1 LSLKKKSARDA
12 KAKPAARRR
21 VQCES
26 AIIIGN
32 DGFVLCKLKERDDH
46 GKSGFA
52 LGHRP
57 RATHDVRK
65 CIGGNANNNWPA
77 AIHERHSRLSTGLQR
92 HRHSISFSAGL
103 HIKRK
108 AQRDFD
114 TSTNFERR
122 NQWGKH
128 AAGGPLCTRIILE
141 RVN

>member
-1 LSLKKKSARDA
+1 M
-12 KAKPAARRR
+12 PAARRR

-32 DGFVLCKLKERDDH
+32 DGFVLCKLEERDDH

-77 AIHERHSRLSTGLQR
+77 AIHERHSRPVCSVIATPSHFQPACTSYEKRSVILTLPPTSRGEINGENTLPAAHFALGL
-92 HRHSISFSAGL
+92 FS
-103 HIKRK
+103 
-108 AQRDFD
+108 
-114 TSTNFERR
+114 S
-122 NQWGKH
+122 
-128 AAGGPLCTRIILE
+128 
-141 RVN
+141 V